1 MGNIREKQ
9 HHAFRPLSSSL
20 LTIAFG
26 ALLTIVSVSGCG
38 GSGTNGGPGKAS
50 SSELE
55 SAQKSLAAPAKVR
68 GKALPADSNLGPRE
82 RRALKEAG
90 ELPTK

>member
-1 MGNIREKQ
+1 
-9 HHAFRPLSSSL
+9 L

-38 GSGTNGGPGKAS
+38 GSATDGGPGKAS
-50 SSELE
+50 SRDLE
-55 SAQKSLAAPAKVR
+55 SAKESLAAPAKVR
-68 GKALPADSNLGPRE
+68 GKTLPAETNLSPRE
-82 RRALKEAG
+82 RRALKQAG

>member
-9 HHAFRPLSSSL
+9 HRVFRPLSSSL

-26 ALLTIVSVSGCG
+26 AFLTIVSVSGCG
-38 GSGTNGGPGKAS
+38 GSATDGGPGKAIS
-50 SSELE
+50 TDLE
-55 SAQKSLAAPAKVR
+55 SAKQSLATPAKVR

>member
-26 ALLTIVSVSGCG
+26 AFLAIVSVSGCG
-38 GSGTNGGPGKAS
+38 GSATDGGPGKAIS
-50 SSELE
+50 TDLE
-55 SAQKSLAAPAKVR
+55 SAKQSLATPAKVR
-68 GKALPADSNLGPRE
+68 GKTLPADANLSARE
-82 RRALKEAG
+82 RRALKQEG
-90 ELPTK
+90 QLPTK

>member
-1 MGNIREKQ
+1 MQ
-9 HHAFRPLSSSL
+9 HHVFRLLSSSSSI
-20 LTIAFG
+20 IACS

-38 GSGTNGGPGKAS
+38 GSATNGGPGKAS

-68 GKALPADSNLGPRE
+68 GKTLPADINLGPRE
-82 RRALKEAG
+82 RRALKQAG

>member
-1 MGNIREKQ
+1 MQ
-9 HHAFRPLSSSL
+9 HRVFQPLSSSW

-38 GSGTNGGPGKAS
+38 GSATNGGPGKAS
-50 SSELE
+50 STDLD
-55 SAQKSLAAPAKVR
+55 AAKQSLAAPAKVR
-68 GKALPADSNLGPRE
+68 GKALPADTNLGPRE